1 MSETSCD
8 VLIIG
13 AGAAGLATA
22 IFTRRRSPSLRVLLV
37 DGAKMP
43 GAKIL
48 VSGGG
53 RCNVTNRIVTE
64 RDYWGGPSAIVR
76 RVLRALPV
84 DDTVRFFE
92 AAGVALHEEHDGKLF
107 PDSNRARDVLDA
119 LLRQA
124 GICGVER
131 QWPRRVSTIVRRG
144 QHLVATTDDGVI
156 AAARIVIATGG
167 QSLPK
172 TGSDGAGFQ
181 IARALGHTLVP
192 PTPALAPL
200 LLLADGGAEPGSA
213 MHVALSGVAVD
224 ATLTI
229 WIDGRAAVRLHEALL
244 WTHFG
249 ISGPVALNASRHW
262 LRATVEQ
269 QPVTVTASFV
279 PDASYDD
286 VERLWLER
294 ARDKPLT
301 TVGTTLATLVPA
313 SLAAAMLQRL
323 TIDPAL
329 PLAELRRDD
338 RRRLTR
344 GLTEWP
350 LLVSGS
356 RGYNYAE
363 ATAGGVD
370 LREIDPK
377 TMESRKCPGLY
388 LVGEVLD
395 VDGRIGGFNFQ
406 WAWSSAAA
414 AASSLAH
421 PLSS

>member
-1 MSETSCD
+1 VSETSCD
-8 VLIIG
+8 VLIVG

-22 IFTRRRSPSLRVLLV
+22 IFSRRNNPSLRVLLV

-53 RCNVTNRIVTE
+53 RCNVTNRVVTE
-64 RDYWGGPSAIVR
+64 RDYWGGPAPIIR

-92 AAGVALHEEHDGKLF
+92 AAGVSLHEEHDGKLF

-119 LLRQA
+119 LLLQA
-124 GICGVER
+124 GIYGVER
-131 QWPRRVSTIVRRG
+131 QWPRRVASILRRG
-144 QHLVATTDDGVI
+144 HHLVATTDDGDITATRV
-156 AAARIVIATGG
+156 VIATGG

-181 IARALGHTLVP
+181 IARALGHTIVP

-200 LLLADGGAEPGSA
+200 MLARDDLPETGSS
-213 MHVALSGVAVD
+213 MHAALSGVAVD

-229 WIDGRAAVRLHEALL
+229 WIDGRVAQRLRESLL

-249 ISGPVALNASRHW
+249 ISGPVALNTSRHW
-262 LRATVEQ
+262 LRASLEQ
-269 QPVTVTASFV
+269 QAVAVTASFV

-286 VERLWLER
+286 IEHLWLER

-301 TVGTTLATLVPA
+301 TVATTLATLVPA
-313 SLAAAMLQRL
+313 SLATAMLQRL

-338 RRRLTR
+338 RRPLTR

-377 TMESRKCPGLY
+377 AMASRKCPGLY

-414 AASSLAH
+414 AASALGR
-421 PLSS
+421 PLGS